1 MTATRRRGYSVRAA
15 DFGGDYAKTR
25 AEADDGRNPIAMPIQ
40 VQDEVLGC
48 VNLTWRMSVLTIQ
61 QVTSRHPAEL
71 RAAVQA
77 IGNRAA
83 TAGVGVPAR
92 WEQPAR
98 N

>member
-1 MTATRRRGYSVRAA
+1 VH
-15 DFGGDYAKTR
+15 D
-25 AEADDGRNPIAMPIQ
+25 Q
-40 VQDEVLGC
+40 VLGC

-83 TAGVGVPAR
+83 TAGVGVPVR

>member
-1 MTATRRRGYSVRAA
+1 VTATRRRGYSVRAA
-15 DFGGDYAKTR
+15 DFGSDYAKTR

-61 QVTSRHPAEL
+61 QVTGHHLAEL
-71 RAAVQA
+71 RAVQA
-77 IGNRAA
+77 IGKRAA

>member
-1 MTATRRRGYSVRAA
+1 MH
-15 DFGGDYAKTR
+15 D
-25 AEADDGRNPIAMPIQ
+25 Q
-40 VQDEVLGC
+40 VLGC

>member
-1 MTATRRRGYSVRAA
+1 
-15 DFGGDYAKTR
+15 
-25 AEADDGRNPIAMPIQ
+25 
-40 VQDEVLGC
+40 VLGG